1 MPVIGRAA
9 RCRALLQAQASKLRF
24 SGKTHDVCVFSHRTL
39 HPLIATTSKKEYLSC
54 LTSSRRLST
63 APAGSAYQDNLMTTP
78 RHQPPPLLNCDLDT
92 QSETFQQASER
103 TRTQVDELQRMLQK
117 LSLGGGNQAVQRHLA
132 RNKLLARDRIQR
144 LCDPGTPLLELSA
157 LAGYHPDPH
166 KDVPSGGIITS
177 IGVVSGQLCMM
188 IANDATV
195 KGGTYYPITVKK
207 HLRAQEIALENDLPC
222 IYLVDSGGAY
232 LPKQAEVFPDKHHF
246 GR

>member
-1 MPVIGRAA
+1 MAHHHH
-9 RCRALLQAQASKLRF
+9 Q
-24 SGKTHDVCVFSHRTL
+24 
-39 HPLIATTSKKEYLSC
+39 
-54 LTSSRRLST
+54 
-63 APAGSAYQDNLMTTP
+63 
-78 RHQPPPLLNCDLDT
+78 HQPPPLLNCDLDT
-92 QSETFQQASER
+92 QSDTFQQASER
-103 TRTQVDELQRMLQK
+103 TRTQVDELQQMLQK
-117 LSLGGGNQAVQRHLA
+117 ISLGGGTQAVQRHLA

-157 LAGYHPDPH
+157 LAGYHPDDSH
-166 KDVPSGGIITS
+166 KEHVPSGGIVTS

-207 HLRAQEIALENDLPC
+207 HLRAQEIAMENDLPC

-232 LPKQAEVFPDKHHF
+232 LPKQAEVFPDKNHF

>member
-1 MPVIGRAA
+1 M
-9 RCRALLQAQASKLRF
+9 
-24 SGKTHDVCVFSHRTL
+24 SHS
-39 HPLIATTSKKEYLSC
+39 H
-54 LTSSRRLST
+54 
-63 APAGSAYQDNLMTTP
+63 
-78 RHQPPPLLNCDLDT
+78 HQPPPLLNCDLDT

-103 TRTQVDELQRMLQK
+103 TRNQVDELQQMLQK
-117 LSLGGGNQAVQRHLA
+117 VSLGGGTQAVERHLS
-132 RNKLLARDRIQR
+132 RNKLVARDRIQR

-157 LAGYHPDPH
+157 LAGYHPDGS
-166 KDVPSGGIITS
+166 KDVPSGGIVTS

-207 HLRAQEIALENDLPC
+207 HLRAQEIAMENDLPC

-232 LPKQAEVFPDKHHF
+232 LPKQAEVFPDKMHF